1 METSPVTDYVEE
13 EEEEEEVGRAR
24 RERKRQ
30 GWQGTPGE
38 RGTRGAYGRGF
49 TKMLTL
55 GRTLRGK
62 GVPGGKPKLNGPDGA
77 HRRSR
82 SNPILR
88 GEKEK
93 MPVC

>member
-1 METSPVTDYVEE
+1 METSPVTGRMEE
-13 EEEEEEVGRAR
+13 EEE
-24 RERKRQ
+24 
-30 GWQGTPGE
+30 PGE
-38 RGTRGAYGRGF
+38 RGNVKVGRGHPGKEARGAHERARKC
-49 TKMLTL
+49 TKMLAL

-62 GVPGGKPKLNGPDGA
+62 GVPGGKPKLNGPNDA